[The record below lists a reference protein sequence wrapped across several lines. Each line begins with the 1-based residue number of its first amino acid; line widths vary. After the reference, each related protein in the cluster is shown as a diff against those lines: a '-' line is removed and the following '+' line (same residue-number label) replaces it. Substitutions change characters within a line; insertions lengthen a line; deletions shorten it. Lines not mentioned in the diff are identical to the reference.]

1 MNLDSARA
9 TFFAESGEML
19 DEMER
24 CLLALEDNPSDA
36 ETMNALFRAV
46 HTVKGSSGMFGF
58 NDIMSFTH
66 VAENLL
72 DALRQGTLMFA
83 PEMSGVLLSAHDHIQ
98 RLLAFAQ
105 EKPDEPLSPE
115 LRTEGA
121 SIIDGI
127 RSFSESPEEAGT
139 PHPSAAAATAADI
152 LSPAGGSAV
161 PDAASGTAG
170 HPHFK
175 ETLNRFWHI
184 SLRPT
189 KQLLQHGMDPYS
201 FISYL
206 KKFGVIRNLAVITE
220 ALPEIENIDPESCYI
235 GFEIDLETNA
245 AKEEISGAFDFMGD
259 DCLVRILPPHSRMID
274 YVRMLKELPDSPM
287 KLGEILVQIGTL
299 SKHELQEALAMQEPH
314 GEELSGAKPL
324 GAIIAEQGMSHP
336 TVINAALEKQKS
348 QIAGPDQQQKK
359 SIRIDADKLDHL
371 INLVGEL
378 VISGANVRQLSS
390 GRGLPDLEES
400 VSQMTRLIEEVR
412 NGALNVR
419 MVQIGEIFSRYKRV
433 VRDLS
438 KEMGKEIDLHIS
450 GAETELDKTLIEK
463 ISDPIM
469 HLVRNSVDHGIS
481 MPAEREAKG
490 KPRCGN
496 VWLNAYHETGSVVI
510 EVKDDG
516 EGLNRTRI
524 REKAVAAG
532 LLSPE
537 REISDAELYQF
548 IFEPGFSTA
557 AQVTSVSGRGV
568 GMDVVKRNIKS
579 LRGSIQIESVE
590 GEGATFRIQLPLT
603 LAIIDGFRV
612 DVAGIS
618 YVLPLDMVTECIEVS
633 VQDLVGKD
641 GGNFLNLRGE
651 VLPFL
656 RMREFFREGENT
668 SKRENVVV
676 VEFAR
681 RKAGLVVDSLLGE
694 FQTVI
699 KPLGRAYSQ
708 IPWLSGATILGS
720 GEISFILDVPML
732 IQFVKNKT
740 AGTER

>member
-1 MNLDSARA
+1 MNPDSARA
-9 TFFAESGEML
+9 TFFSESGEML
-19 DEMER
+19 EEMER

-58 NDIMSFTH
+58 SDIMSFTH

-72 DALRQGTLMFA
+72 DALRQGTLSFV
-83 PEMSGVLLSAHDHIQ
+83 PEMSGVLLAAHDHIQ
-98 RLLAFAQ
+98 RLLAYAQ

-115 LRTEGA
+115 LRSEGA

-139 PHPSAAAATAADI
+139 PTAAAAAATAAAV
-152 LSPAGGSAV
+152 LSPAGGSAGTDEV
-161 PDAASGTAG
+161 SGPAG
-170 HPHFK
+170 HPHLK
-175 ETLNRFWHI
+175 ETLNRYWHI

-189 KQLLQHGMDPYS
+189 RDLLRHGMDPYS
-201 FISYL
+201 FITYL
-206 KKFGVIRNLAVITE
+206 KKFGVIRNLAVVSDP
-220 ALPEIENIDPESCYI
+220 LPDIGSIEPEECYI
-235 GFEIDLETNA
+235 GFEIDLDTNA
-245 AKEEISGAFDFMGD
+245 SKEEIAGAFEFMGD

-274 YVRMLKELPDSPM
+274 YVQMLRDLPDSPM
-287 KLGEILVQIGTL
+287 KLGEILVRIGTL
-299 SKHELQEALAMQEPH
+299 SRHELQEALSMQEPH
-314 GEELSGAKPL
+314 EGEAAQPKPL
-324 GAIIAEQGMSHP
+324 GAIIAEQGMAHQ
-336 TVINAALEKQKS
+336 TVITAALEKQKA
-348 QIAGPDQQQKK
+348 QIAGPDSQQKK
-359 SIRIDADKLDHL
+359 SLRIDADKLDHL

-378 VISGANVRQLSS
+378 VISGANVRQLSG
-390 GRGLPDLEES
+390 GRGMPDLEES

-438 KEMGKEIDLHIS
+438 KEMGKEIELNVS

-469 HLVRNSVDHGIS
+469 HLVRNSVDHGITT
-481 MPAEREAKG
+481 PAEREAKG
-490 KPRCGN
+490 KPRGGN
-496 VWLNAYHETGSVVI
+496 IRLNAYHETGSIVI
-510 EVKDDG
+510 EVRDDG
-516 EGLNRTRI
+516 EGLNRARI
-524 REKAVAAG
+524 REKAVSAG
-532 LLSPE
+532 LLAPD
-537 REISDAELYQF
+537 REIPDAELYQF

-557 AQVTSVSGRGV
+557 SKVTSVSGRGV

-579 LRGSIQIESVE
+579 LRGNIQIESVE

-612 DVAGIS
+612 DVAGTS

-633 VQDLVGKD
+633 VKELVGKD

-656 RMREFFREGENT
+656 RMREFFREGINT
-668 SKRENVVV
+668 SARENVVV

-681 RKAGLVVDSLLGE
+681 HKAGLVVDSLLGE

-699 KPLGRAYSQ
+699 KPLGRAYAQ